1 MDKSAM
7 FLNYGQSPLT
17 KSRYWKYA
25 TKDIHPYGEN
35 AIVAIMCY
43 TGFNVEDA
51 IILNKGSL
59 ERGMF
64 STTKYEMYESFEE
77 IESIEGVEI
86 KTKFLDVERHNVI
99 RKKPGYDYSEL
110 NEHGLIR
117 ENTILDDKKV
127 IIGKVNTNLNTLID
141 FQNKKL
147 FNAKNGQRG
156 AGKNKFG
163 AAGDD
168 LIIEIPLGTVIY
180 DDLTDEELIDCN
192 EKSGEY
198 LIAKGGD
205 GGLGNAKFKSSTNQA
220 PRKCTPGFEGER
232 RSVRLELKSLADV
245 GLVGFPNAGKS
256 TFLNKVSSA
265 KPKIGDYP
273 FTTLRPH
280 LGTIKGAESSYV
292 IADIPGLIEGASDGA
307 GLGIKFLKHISR
319 TGLLLIFVDLFP
331 SEDLD
336 PVKQIN
342 LLTNE
347 LDSFKDN
354 LTQKVSWI
362 ICNKIDLIQEDE
374 IAMIRKEI
382 ETKLKRP
389 SKDIFF
395 ISAATGE
402 GTKELLKSLETEVIG
417 NKKDLA

>member
-1 MDKSAM
+1 MNFIDEAY
-7 FLNYGQSPLT
+7 L
-17 KSRYWKYA
+17 
-25 TKDIHPYGEN
+25 
-35 AIVAIMCY
+35 
-43 TGFNVEDA
+43 
-51 IILNKGSL
+51 
-59 ERGMF
+59 
-64 STTKYEMYESFEE
+64 
-77 IESIEGVEI
+77 EI
-86 KTKFLDVERHNVI
+86 KAGDGGSGASSFR
-99 RKKPGYDYSEL
+99 
-110 NEHGLIR
+110 R
-117 ENTILDDKKV
+117 EKYIPFGGPDGGDGGKGGD
-127 IIGKVNTNLNTLID
+127 IYFKVNTNLNTLID

-147 FNAKNGQRG
+147 FNARNGQRG

-163 AAGDD
+163 AAGED
-168 LIIEIPLGTVIY
+168 LIITVPLGTVIY

-192 EKSGEY
+192 EKSGRY

-220 PRKCTPGFEGER
+220 PRKCTPGFEGEK
-232 RSVRLELKSLADV
+232 RSIRLELKSLADV

-280 LGTIKGAESSYV
+280 LGTIKGHESSYV

-319 TGLLLIFVDLFP
+319 TGLLLIFIDLYS

-336 PVKQIN
+336 PVKQIT
-342 LLTNE
+342 LLKKE

-374 IAMIRKEI
+374 IELIEKEI
-382 ETKLKRP
+382 NTKLNMP
-389 SKDIFF
+389 TKDIFF
-395 ISAATGE
+395 ISAATGK
-402 GTKELLKSLETEVIG
+402 GTNKLLKSLETEVLH
-417 NKKDLA
+417 NKSD

>member
-1 MDKSAM
+1 MNFIDEAY
-7 FLNYGQSPLT
+7 L
-17 KSRYWKYA
+17 
-25 TKDIHPYGEN
+25 
-35 AIVAIMCY
+35 
-43 TGFNVEDA
+43 
-51 IILNKGSL
+51 
-59 ERGMF
+59 
-64 STTKYEMYESFEE
+64 
-77 IESIEGVEI
+77 EI
-86 KTKFLDVERHNVI
+86 KAGDGGSGASSFR
-99 RKKPGYDYSEL
+99 
-110 NEHGLIR
+110 R
-117 ENTILDDKKV
+117 EKYIPFGGPDGGDGGKGGD
-127 IIGKVNTNLNTLID
+127 IYFKVNTNLNTLID

-163 AAGDD
+163 AAGED
-168 LIIEIPLGTVIY
+168 LIIMVPLGTVIY

-192 EKSGEY
+192 EKSSKY

-220 PRKCTPGFEGER
+220 PRKCTPGFEGEK
-232 RSVRLELKSLADV
+232 RSIRLELKSLADV

-280 LGTIKGAESSYV
+280 LGTIKGHESSYV
-292 IADIPGLIEGASDGA
+292 IADIPGLIEGAS
-307 GLGIKFLKHISR
+307 
-319 TGLLLIFVDLFP
+319 VDLYS

-336 PVKQIN
+336 PVKQIT
-342 LLTNE
+342 LLKKE

-374 IAMIRKEI
+374 IELIEKEI
-382 ETKLKRP
+382 NTKLNIP
-389 SKDIFF
+389 TKDIFF
-395 ISAATGE
+395 ISAATGK
-402 GTKELLKSLETEVIG
+402 GTNKLLKSLETEVLY
-417 NKKDLA
+417 NKSDLT

>member
-1 MDKSAM
+1 MNFIDEAY
-7 FLNYGQSPLT
+7 L
-17 KSRYWKYA
+17 
-25 TKDIHPYGEN
+25 
-35 AIVAIMCY
+35 
-43 TGFNVEDA
+43 
-51 IILNKGSL
+51 
-59 ERGMF
+59 
-64 STTKYEMYESFEE
+64 
-77 IESIEGVEI
+77 EI
-86 KTKFLDVERHNVI
+86 KAGDGGSGASSFR
-99 RKKPGYDYSEL
+99 
-110 NEHGLIR
+110 R
-117 ENTILDDKKV
+117 EKYIPFGGPDGGDGGKGGD
-127 IIGKVNTNLNTLID
+127 IYFKVNTNLNTLID

-163 AAGDD
+163 AAGED
-168 LIIEIPLGTVIY
+168 LIIMVPLGTVIY

-192 EKSGEY
+192 EKSGRY

-220 PRKCTPGFEGER
+220 PRKCTPGFEGEK
-232 RSVRLELKSLADV
+232 RSIRLELKSLADV

-280 LGTIKGAESSYV
+280 LGTIKGHESSYV

-319 TGLLLIFVDLFP
+319 TGLLLIFVDLYS

-336 PVKQIN
+336 PVKQIT
-342 LLTNE
+342 LLKKE

-374 IAMIRKEI
+374 IELIEKEI
-382 ETKLKRP
+382 NTKLNIP
-389 SKDIFF
+389 TKDIFF
-395 ISAATGE
+395 ISAATGK
-402 GTKELLKSLETEVIG
+402 GTNKLLKSLETEVLY
-417 NKKDLA
+417 NKSD